1 MTDSARP
8 RPSAAP
14 LPIDAHL
21 SRVVEA
27 VERAGVAIVS
37 AEPGAGKTTRVPV
50 ALLDAAKAGSV
61 LVLEPRRIAARYSA
75 ERVAYERGSKLGD
88 EVGFLTRFERAAS
101 GRTRLMFLT
110 EGILSRRMLA
120 DPRLEGV
127 STVVLD
133 EFHERHLPSDIGL
146 ALLARLRQTTRPDLR
161 VVVMSATLDVEP
173 LARFLAAPVV
183 LSTGR
188 AYPVSVEHAPR
199 TDDRPLESRVASAL
213 FDLIGRGLDGHV
225 LVFLPGA
232 REIRACMQTAGK
244 LAEKH
249 DLELLPL
256 HGALGPAEQNRALAP
271 SARRKVVFATNVA
284 ETSVTIDGVAAVVDS
299 GLANVASC
307 SPWSGLPVLKLAKI
321 SKASAIQRAGRA
333 GRTGPGTAIR
343 LYTQGDFEA
352 RPAFEAPEIARTDL
366 SEAVLELVAQGIADP
381 RALAWLEAPPA
392 AALDRA
398 STLLDMLG
406 AVTRAPDGALA
417 LTADGERMIHFNVHP
432 RQARIVVEAERRGVA
447 FEGAA
452 LAAVAQEQPSR
463 RADPREH
470 RTSERS
476 DLFFMMD
483 ELERVM
489 PGGSGRDGRGASRE
503 LMAAAK
509 VRDQLRAALGRDK
522 GARAAPRP
530 PTPDAFDDALLIS
543 VLAGYP
549 DRVGR
554 VKRPD
559 LRVGRKAAEVVFAAG
574 GSALLDDASAVR
586 EAELIV
592 AIDVEDRVSGAQSKT
607 SVRVASEVKPDFLLE
622 LFLDRIEDEEVVTI
636 AGEQGRVQA
645 TRVLRYQNLVL
656 EEHPAKAPSPELA
669 ARALRAG
676 RALQGPPPR
685 GQRGDRA
692 AARADRSGPRVH
704 AGVRRGPVR
713 SRRSHRRRRARG
725 RERRVPLGA
734 ARHRL
739 RRCAPLHPLG
749 RAAAVAPNL
758 DPREDLAA
766 VRARGDG
773 ALRPRVTA
781 EHRLAPAGLL
791 RHDEGTD
798 DPRRTAA
805 PHPRAARPEPARR
818 PDHDRPRRILE
829 DALPR
834 DRARAPAQVPA
845 PRLARRSALRCPS
858 RATRASRAGLLA
870 VC

>member
-183 LSTGR
+183 SSTGR

-256 HGALGPAEQNRALAP
+256 HGALGPAEQNRALVP

-307 SPWSGLPVLKLAKI
+307 SPWSGLPILKLAKI

-352 RPAFEAPEIARTDL
+352 RPAFEAPEIARADL

-381 RALAWLEAPPA
+381 RALAWLEAPPT

-489 PGGSGRDGRGASRE
+489 SGGSGRDGRGASRE

-669 ARALRAG
+669 ARALARAALSKG
-676 RALQGPPPR
+676 LPLEAKEAIERLRVRIDLVRASTPAFGAVPFDPDDLT
-685 GQRGDRA
+685 DVVARA
-692 AARADRSGPRVH
+692 AASAASLSELLATDFAAALLSTLSGEQQQSLRTLTPEKISLPSGRAVTVRYALASPPSIASRLQDFFGMTKGPTILGGRRPLTLELLAPNQRAVQTTTDL
-704 AGVRRGPVR
+704 AGFWKTHYPAI
-713 SRRSHRRRRARG
+713 AR
-725 RERRVPLGA
+725 E
-734 ARHRL
+734 L
-739 RRCAPLHPLG
+739 RRKY
-749 RAAAVAPNL
+749 
-758 DPREDLAA
+758 PRHAW
-766 VRARGDG
+766 
-773 ALRPRVTA
+773 P
-781 EHRLAPAGLL
+781 
-791 RHDEGTD
+791 D
-798 DPRRTAA
+798 DPLSAA
-805 PHPRAARPEPARR
+805 P
-818 PDHDRPRRILE
+818 
-829 DALPR
+829 
-834 DRARAPAQVPA
+834 PA
-845 PRLARRSALRCPS
+845 PRGPRE
-858 RATRASRAGLLA
+858 RAS
-870 VC
+870 